1 MLEHPNLNSK
11 STPNDKVH
19 RIREELT
26 IPAEVYKSQVSS
38 AFSRHAQ
45 TYDNHAGIQ
54 SYAANYAANMIAN
67 LKKRAAIPEGE
78 VLEIGCGTGL
88 FSSHLAKL
96 FPERKIICSDISQ
109 TMLDACRVRLQ
120 SRTTLDEHVDFLAL
134 DAEDLDAENKFAVIA
149 SSFTIQWFF
158 QPLHGLQR
166 MLDALKPGGLLIFSV
181 PGNDS
186 CPEWKAAADALNLP
200 FTRNPMPAMEQ
211 LQKLASA
218 NGLEFTIQSHFV
230 QESYADAIAM
240 MRSLKELGAGTQR
253 NNLKL
258 SCMQLRSLLR
268 ELDKLGNPLQVSYEI
283 ITGYYRR
290 PYL

>member
-1 MLEHPNLNSK
+1 MTSP
-11 STPNDKVH
+11 V
-19 RIREELT
+19 EL
-26 IPAEVYKSQVSS
+26 YKSRVSK
-38 AFSRHAQ
+38 AFSKHAA

-54 SYAANYAANMIAN
+54 AYAANHAAAMIAG
-67 LKKRAAIPEGE
+67 LQKKTAIPEGE

-96 FPERKIICSDISQ
+96 FPERKIICSDISPA
-109 TMLDACRVRLQ
+109 MLDACRVRLKAQ
-120 SRTTLDEHVDFLAL
+120 TRLDERLEFLAL
-134 DAEDLDAENKFAVIA
+134 DAEDLEEESRFAVIA

-158 QPLHGLQR
+158 QPLDGLQR
-166 MLDALKPGGLLIFSV
+166 MLTALKPGGLLIFSV
-181 PGNDS
+181 PGHES
-186 CPEWKAAADALNLP
+186 CPEWKSAADRLNLP

-218 NGLEFTIQSHFV
+218 NGLEFAIQSHFV
-230 QESYADAIAM
+230 QESHSDAIAM

-258 SCMQLRSLLR
+258 SCMQLRRLLR
-268 ELDKLGNPLQVSYEI
+268 ELDGTVSPLQVSYEI

-290 PYL
+290 PYA